1 MNSARICLT
10 EDTDPPVIV
19 EAAIALQFLIEKQE
33 GCELF
38 FSVLLV
44 LKKVA
49 MQKKNT
55 LWKEKISYFMSCFVN
70 GAAEQKT

>member
-33 GCELF
+33 GCESF

-49 MQKKNT
+49 MHKNT
-55 LWKEKISYFMSCFVN
+55 LWKENISYFMSCFVN

>member
-33 GCELF
+33 GCESF
-38 FSVLLV
+38 FSVLLA

-49 MQKKNT
+49 MHKNT
-55 LWKEKISYFMSCFVN
+55 LWKENISYFMSCFVN

>member
-38 FSVLLV
+38 FSILLA
-44 LKKVA
+44 LKGSC
-49 MQKKNT
+49 KNT
-55 LWKEKISYFMSCFVN
+55 LWKEKISYFMSYFVI
-70 GAAEQKT
+70 GAAEQKK